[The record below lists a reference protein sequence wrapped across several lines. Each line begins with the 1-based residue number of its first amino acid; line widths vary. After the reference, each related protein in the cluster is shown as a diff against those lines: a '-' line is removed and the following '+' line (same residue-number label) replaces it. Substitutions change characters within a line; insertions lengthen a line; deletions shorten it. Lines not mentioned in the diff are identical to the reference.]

1 MDDKKISKG
10 LSVTSIIL
18 ITLTAIVLSM
28 NSANSLVYGRYA
40 YPFGAIFIAAF
51 AIPLLMILILLSRYV
66 KSTDTMEDMI
76 ATIAVRYAIFGW
88 FFVFVILFSEVL
100 IFLFVPDFYA
110 ANHMN
115 ITLVMNSFNVC
126 VICTSVLAIVLRDVP
141 AYRIEKRKMKVGQL
155 LLLIMMMYGLTQVG
169 ALMGMPIHFALSA
182 FSLSDESS
190 LVDVQNMFTGAGVVV
205 RILSI
210 GILPAIFEELLFRKF
225 LIDRTIR
232 YGEFISCAMSGI
244 MFGLWHGNFQQFFFA
259 FFVGVM
265 FAFIYIR
272 TGNIIYTMVMHASLN
287 LVTATVTTQLLLE
300 LMKKMGFDTETGT
313 VVASENPSEY
323 ISGLIPIMLLLLLW
337 VGLLTSFQIV
347 GFIMLIVKR
356 KKFKLAAMPGEP
368 GRKEILRKLTH
379 SPYMWVFF
387 SFALLLFV
395 YTYLPDIVAFF
406 YTTFD

>member
-18 ITLTAIVLSM
+18 IALTAIVLSM

-100 IFLFVPDFYA
+100 IFLFFPDFYA

-155 LLLIMMMYGLTQVG
+155 FLLIMMMYGLTQVG

-265 FAFIYIR
+265 FAFI
-272 TGNIIYTMVMHASLN
+272 
-287 LVTATVTTQLLLE
+287 
-300 LMKKMGFDTETGT
+300 
-313 VVASENPSEY
+313 
-323 ISGLIPIMLLLLLW
+323 
-337 VGLLTSFQIV
+337 
-347 GFIMLIVKR
+347 
-356 KKFKLAAMPGEP
+356 
-368 GRKEILRKLTH
+368 
-379 SPYMWVFF
+379 
-387 SFALLLFV
+387 
-395 YTYLPDIVAFF
+395 
-406 YTTFD
+406 